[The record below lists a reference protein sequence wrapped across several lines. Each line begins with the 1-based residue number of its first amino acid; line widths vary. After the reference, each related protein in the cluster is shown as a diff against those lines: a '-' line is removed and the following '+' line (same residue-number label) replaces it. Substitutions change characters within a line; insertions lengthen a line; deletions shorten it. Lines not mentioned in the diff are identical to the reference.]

1 MKPFAD
7 GCIANLMDRLD
18 AREDILE
25 KQDDSVQE
33 GDLSGRQLS
42 TPRQSWRD
50 VQTDVRDE
58 LVGRSNEAER
68 VTSEVKTMFL
78 PIDQLAMVWEMTERQ
93 RCLEDAQSVGRCPIR
108 CQRWMDPRSF
118 GCPTWN
124 TFRTRW

>member
-68 VTSEVKTMFL
+68 VTSEGGPWIPSDLEPKMADPYTCIYVLEK
-78 PIDQLAMVWEMTERQ
+78 AMPW
-93 RCLEDAQSVGRCPIR
+93 S
-108 CQRWMDPRSF
+108 
-118 GCPTWN
+118 PTKLSGPTIELRNARTHN
-124 TFRTRW
+124 TPN